1 MDGEKDACQ
10 HVCENKVIM
19 SELTS
24 IFIHVCW
31 SGLLGVKNSS
41 TSLLQHTCIKLDTSK
56 LQVAMS
62 YDKKNVTKYT
72 ELLSSKPVDKVWITP
87 YVDRL
92 LQIIL
97 ELILSYHNIW

>member
-10 HVCENKVIM
+10 HVCEKKVIM

-41 TSLLQHTCIKLDTSK
+41 PSLLQHTCIKLDTSK

-62 YDKKNVTKYT
+62 YDQKSN
-72 ELLSSKPVDKVWITP
+72 
-87 YVDRL
+87 
-92 LQIIL
+92 QI
-97 ELILSYHNIW
+97 Y